1 MADCSKAPRGEGS
14 CWRGGQAARELSLEH
29 HTTEL
34 QNRIAKEPD
43 PLRDSPGGR
52 GTRGGMGYIRLVER
66 ASWINL
72 VVCC

>member
-1 MADCSKAPRGEGS
+1 M
-14 CWRGGQAARELSLEH
+14 LLEH
-29 HTTEL
+29 HATKL

-52 GTRGGMGYIRLVER
+52 GTRGGIGYIRLVER

-72 VVCC
+72 VAVEGSKVIQSTLMDQSLP